1 MAEREIWSSRRDD
14 GPTLLTDR
22 LTVRDPLRGL
32 RSGHVRAQQE
42 AWAAPLRDTPGPVR
56 LPGPARRE
64 RLPVATPWVARS
76 RSARTRQLGMRLM
89 VLADRAEGDVT

>member
-1 MAEREIWSSRRDD
+1 MADRELWSSRRDD
-14 GPTLLTDR
+14 GPTLLTDN
-22 LTVRDPLRGL
+22 LTVGTPFGDYVPVTYVHSRRRG
-32 RSGHVRAQQE
+32 R
-42 AWAAPLRDTPGPVR
+42 APLRDTPGPIR